1 MHNLLTKIFAKR
13 GIKDFNELDNTPLP
27 DGSPSE
33 RQVFETWNKILSEGE
48 MTVEKIQEFCQSQI
62 DVIENK
68 WKDLDIEQTKKAEW
82 IPIHNVYSAILLA
95 IKSPKAARENLEKQ
109 LIELTK

>member
-13 GIKDFNELDNTPLP
+13 GIKDITELDK
-27 DGSPSE
+27 DE
-33 RQVFETWNKILSEGE
+33 RETFETWNKILSEGE

>member
-13 GIKDFNELDNTPLP
+13 GIKDITELDK
-27 DGSPSE
+27 DE
-33 RQVFETWNKILSEGE
+33 RETFETWNKILSEGE

-82 IPIHNVYSAILLA
+82 IPIHNVYSTILLA